1 MNNSK
6 NLGIKDI
13 AALANV
19 SIGTID
25 RVLHNRKGV
34 SPKTKERVL
43 QIIEETGFKKNV
55 MASRLKLAAI
65 KKINIA
71 VLLPEFTNEVVYW
84 NLTNQGIRKA
94 SDELFEQGVSVKNYF
109 FNLLNPETFRSVCNQ
124 VDENGF
130 DAIITVP
137 FFEKE
142 ISLLLEKA
150 KIRKAPVVFLDSVRQ
165 DNLSGNYI
173 LQNSFKAGMVAGRLL
188 HGLVKEDG
196 QYFVFNILN
205 ERGTQLNNK
214 QREMGFRAFF
224 AQNFSDSKIEIHS
237 INHPLESKEDLRE
250 EVLTLLDPDRNKG
263 IFVSNARSFI
273 VADILAE
280 CQIPNTNIIGFDLTK
295 QNLLKLNSGE
305 IDFLINQQPDY
316 QGYAAV
322 KGLYKY
328 ITVQDASELTL
339 DIPVEIIIKE
349 NADFSVIA

>member
-1 MNNSK
+1 MNSSK

-34 SPKTKERVL
+34 SQKTKERVL
-43 QIIEETGFKKNV
+43 KIIEETGFKKNV

-71 VLLPEFTNEVVYW
+71 VLLPEFTNEMVYW
-84 NLTNQGIRKA
+84 NLTDQGIKKA
-94 SDELFEQGVSVKNYF
+94 SDELFEQGVSINKYF
-109 FNLLNPETFRSVCNQ
+109 FNLLNPVTFRGACSQ
-124 VDENGF
+124 IIEDGY

-150 KIRKAPVVFLDSVRQ
+150 KKNAAPVVFLDSVRE

-173 LQNSFKAGMVAGRLL
+173 LQNSYRAGMVAGRLL
-188 HGLVKEDG
+188 HGLVGNEG
-196 QYFVFNILN
+196 QYFVFNIQN
-205 ERGTQLNNK
+205 QRGIQLNNM

-224 AQNFSDSKIEIHS
+224 AQNFSECDIEIHS
-237 INHPLESKEDLRE
+237 INHPLESKEELRE
-250 EVLTLLDPDRNKG
+250 EVLTLFDPKRKKG

-273 VADILAE
+273 VTELLEE
-280 CQIPNTNIIGFDLTK
+280 CQIPNTNIIGFDLNK
-295 QNLLKLNSGE
+295 RNVDGLNSGE
-305 IDFLINQQPDY
+305 IDFLINQQPEH

-322 KGLYKY
+322 KGLYKF
-328 ITVQDASELTL
+328 ITEQDSTELAL
-339 DIPVEIIIKE
+339 NIPVEIIIKE
-349 NADFSVIA
+349 NVDFSGIV

>member
-1 MNNSK
+1 MNSSK

-71 VLLPEFTNEVVYW
+71 VLLPEFTNEMVYW
-84 NLTNQGIRKA
+84 NLTDQGIKKA
-94 SDELFEQGVSVKNYF
+94 SDELFEQGVSIKKYF
-109 FNLLNPETFRSVCNQ
+109 FNLLNPITFRKVCAQ
-124 VDENGF
+124 VIEDGY

-142 ISLLLEKA
+142 ISQLLEKA
-150 KIRKAPVVFLDSVRQ
+150 KKKKAPVVFLDSVRE

-173 LQNSFKAGMVAGRLL
+173 LQNSFRAGMVAGRLL
-188 HGLVKEDG
+188 HGLVGESG

-224 AQNFSDSKIEIHS
+224 AQNFNESDIEIHS
-237 INHPLESKEDLRE
+237 INHPLESKEELRD
-250 EVLTLLDPDRNKG
+250 EVLTLFDPNRKKG

-273 VADILAE
+273 VTGLLAE
-280 CQIPNTNIIGFDLTK
+280 CKIPNTNIIGFDLTK
-295 QNLLKLNSGE
+295 KNLTGLNSGE

-322 KGLYKY
+322 KGLYKF

-349 NADFSVIA
+349 NADFSGIE